1 MENLEIIK
9 EALQR
14 FGINDNMILSDTL
27 NISGRF
33 IPENKI
39 PEKIKRIKITVEF
52 EAQIIEK

>member
-14 FGINDNMILSDTL
+14 FGINDSMILSDTL

-33 IPENKI
+33 IPENEI

>member
-1 MENLEIIK
+1 MENFEIIK

-33 IPENKI
+33 MPENEI

>member
-14 FGINDNMILSDTL
+14 LGINENMILSDTM

-33 IPENKI
+33 IPENEI
-39 PEKIKRIKITVEF
+39 PEKIERIKITVEF
-52 EAQIIEK
+52 EAKIIEK